1 MITGMPEHLETNWTH
16 CLPEILSF
24 FSPRPLFYMS
34 GLWIFS
40 DKGAHCHLLSQRHGP
55 PLL

>member
-1 MITGMPEHLETNWTH
+1 MITGTPEHLETNWTH